1 MEYWSIG
8 VMGPEITH
16 QYSNTPSL
24 HAGEESTHV
33 R

>member
-8 VMGPEITH
+8 VMGPEIAH
-16 QYSNTPSL
+16 HYFNTPSF